1 MNIFYFIFILIGIY
15 TAGYSFFEMNIHSF
29 LFFNRDISCVEE
41 YKKKEKVTDVIS
53 VTHNL
58 VFFFFG
64 IIVFLFGL
72 SNFVTVHDISI
83 KDLVL
88 ISSILSVV
96 DMVSIMTIDK
106 LYDLQNTKNTI
117 VNKWKTE
124 KTFGD
129 KHDHEV
135 NMVRAVKR
143 FDTYK
148 NQSMFSLVTILLILI
163 LV

>member
-83 KDLVL
+83 KNLVL
-88 ISSILSVV
+88 ISSVLSVV

>member
-88 ISSILSVV
+88 ISSVLSVV
-96 DMVSIMTIDK
+96 DMVSIMTVDK

-117 VNKWKTE
+117 INKWKTE

-143 FDTYK
+143 FDTYR

>member
-117 VNKWKTE
+117 INKWKTE

>member
-29 LFFNRDISCVEE
+29 LFFNRDISCIEE

-58 VFFFFG
+58 AFFFFG

-83 KDLVL
+83 KHLVL
-88 ISSILSVV
+88 ISSVLSAIDVLSIL
-96 DMVSIMTIDK
+96 IIDE

-117 VNKWKTE
+117 INKWKTE

-148 NQSMFSLVTILLILI
+148 NQSMFSLVTIFLILI